1 LGQLIVGKT
10 NYRNPIKIPLQLA
23 QLSRRQNEVLYLVVQ
38 GYSNRSIAMV
48 LGIARQ
54 TVKNHLYDAYKA
66 LGVRDRTQAA
76 VVWVTEEMKHG

>member
-1 LGQLIVGKT
+1 MIVGKDH
-10 NYRNPIKIPLQLA
+10 RNPIKIPLQLA

-54 TVKNHLYDAYKA
+54 TVKNHLYDIYKA
-66 LGVRDRTQAA
+66 LEVRDRTQAA
-76 VVWVTEEMKHG
+76 VLYVVEELNHG